1 MSTVLTCRI
10 DDELARRLNETAE
23 ETGRKSSEIIR
34 EALQRHLALL
44 EFERLRGRV
53 LEAAQRRGYLTDE
66 DVFAEVS

>member
-1 MSTVLTCRI
+1 MSTVLTCRV
-10 DDELARRLNETAE
+10 DDELARRLKETAE
-23 ETGRKSSEIIR
+23 KTGRKCSEIMR
-34 EALQRHLALL
+34 EALQRHLTLL

>member
-10 DDELARRLNETAE
+10 DDELARRLKETAE

>member
-10 DDELARRLNETAE
+10 DDELARRLKETAE

-53 LEAAQRRGYLTDE
+53 LEAAQRRGYLTDD

>member
-1 MSTVLTCRI
+1 MSTVLTCRV
-10 DDELARRLNETAE
+10 DDELARRLKETAD
-23 ETGRKSSEIIR
+23 ETGRKCSEIIR

-44 EFERLRGRV
+44 EFERLRSRI

>member
-10 DDELARRLNETAE
+10 DDELARRLKETAE

-44 EFERLRGRV
+44 EFERLHGRV

>member
-1 MSTVLTCRI
+1 MSTVLTCRV
-10 DDELARRLNETAE
+10 DDELARRLKETAE

-53 LEAAQRRGYLTDE
+53 LEAAQCRGYLTDE